1 MTDILLHH
9 LEFLA
14 NSFEVLHG
22 SEELFPQ
29 TGIRHHN
36 VVCFQPNFFHSLDV
50 SVHDFLLALPLL
62 LEFLDL
68 LDLLNLLL
76 ILLLFLLDCRNA
88 LIELRQQVS
97 QFRVDLVYQVGEVCE
112 RFVIDAFEEHHR
124 REVLFEILH
133 FVLLHFLLK
142 DC

>member
-68 LDLLNLLL
+68 LDLLNLL
-76 ILLLFLLDCRNA
+76 
-88 LIELRQQVS
+88 
-97 QFRVDLVYQVGEVCE
+97 
-112 RFVIDAFEEHHR
+112 
-124 REVLFEILH
+124 
-133 FVLLHFLLK
+133 
-142 DC
+142 